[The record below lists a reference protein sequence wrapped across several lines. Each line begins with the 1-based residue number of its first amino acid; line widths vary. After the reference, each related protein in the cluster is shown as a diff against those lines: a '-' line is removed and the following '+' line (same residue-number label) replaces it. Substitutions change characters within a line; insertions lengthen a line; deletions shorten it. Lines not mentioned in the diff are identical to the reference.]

1 MKAVIDFES
10 FRNHMYMNYVSSHMH
25 REGNGNHL
33 TQEEY
38 YEKYDEF
45 LNDEYKKH
53 YVQKQENVS

>member
-1 MKAVIDFES
+1 MKPVIDFKR
-10 FRNHMYMNYVSSHMH
+10 FRTNMYMDYVSSHMH

-45 LNDEYKKH
+45 LKKEYEEH
-53 YVQKQENVS
+53 YGQKQG